1 MSEETRT
8 ANDSS
13 PVGERAALT
22 VTDVGGIEH
31 AEVEFP
37 AGITTLA
44 GANASNRSSLLKAL
58 NESLGGTMGSIRRG
72 ANDSTGRVELTLA
85 GETYQRTLEANTG
98 DVLRGGHPYSSESAL
113 VDLYVSLLEPN
124 AIRRLVKTADPS
136 AVDAQLADL
145 LMAPVDVEGIQ
156 QKIEQH
162 QERKEQIET
171 KLESIETAK
180 AELPELDEQ
189 RQVNQSELERL
200 EVELEEKRDQLTT
213 LDVDHETAEQ
223 AEEQLDALQAAQEE
237 YRDIET
243 TIERRERR
251 VEAIEQELSNRR
263 DALENVE
270 EQIKSTSSPD
280 DSALH
285 SLEDEEQR
293 LQRVGLLLDN
303 LAETGRMVVNPE
315 QEAGLSVELDTKQD
329 TIADIARLFDPG
341 SQATACPLCNNPVQ
355 SGVIRDRVEILSAAA
370 SEYYEAA
377 SDIAERQDELRSQ
390 RQHVEELGDERDNL
404 QSDIRQ
410 LEHRLTETKQRI
422 EELEDARDETRSE
435 VDELQERVEELQQRR
450 SNELETLYDEIA
462 ELQGA
467 RVDVEANLERI
478 DNQIAEH
485 ESTIGVETDLRDELA
500 DIESS
505 IEEQR
510 EHITQLETRVQ
521 DAATT
526 HMTELVERLDYAG
539 LAGIHLEREPTEH
552 PVGLSEFRLVV
563 KRRQQDGTVVDED
576 DLGTLSESERSL
588 VGLVVALAGYVAHDV
603 ADEVP
608 FLLLDSLEAFDTD
621 RIDRLLDYV
630 RDAVD
635 VTYIV
640 TALLSGDADAVD
652 AEDAEISADAF
663 I

>member
-13 PVGERAALT
+13 PVGERATLIMN
-22 VTDVGGIEH
+22 DIGGIER

-44 GANASNRSSLLKAL
+44 GKNASNRSSLLKAL

-72 ANDSTGRVELTLA
+72 TDDSTGYAELAFADETYHRTLRVE
-85 GETYQRTLEANTG
+85 GV
-98 DVLRGGHPYSSESAL
+98 DVVRSGRPYSSDTTL
-113 VDLYVSLLEPN
+113 VDLYVSLLESN
-124 AIRRLVKTADPS
+124 EIRRLVETADPDT
-136 AVDAQLADL
+136 VDAGLADL
-145 LMAPVDVEGIQ
+145 LMAPVDVEDIQ
-156 QKIEQH
+156 QEIEQY
-162 QERKEQIET
+162 QKRKEEIEPE
-171 KLESIETAK
+171 LESIEAAK

-189 RQVNQSELERL
+189 RQVNQTELERL
-200 EVELEEKRDQLTT
+200 EVELEDKREQLTT
-213 LDVDHETAEQ
+213 LDVDYETAEQ

-237 YRDIET
+237 YRDIGT
-243 TIERRERR
+243 TIERREHR
-251 VEAIEQELSNRR
+251 VKDIEQELSDRR

-270 EQIKSTSSPD
+270 EQIESAPSPA

-285 SLEDEEQR
+285 SLEEEEQR

-303 LAETGRMVVNPE
+303 LAETGRAVVNPA
-315 QEAGLSVELDTKQD
+315 QEADLSPKIDTGQD
-329 TIADIARLFDPG
+329 AIADIARLFDPD
-341 SQATACPLCNNPVQ
+341 SQATGCPLCSNPIQ
-355 SGVIRDRVEILSAAA
+355 REVIQERVETIASAA
-370 SEYYEAA
+370 SEYYDAA
-377 SDIAERQDELRSQ
+377 SDIAEQQDELRSQ
-390 RQHVEELGDERDNL
+390 RQHVEELRDERDNL
-404 QSDIRQ
+404 QSDIHQ
-410 LEHRLTETKQRI
+410 LEHRIKDTKQRI
-422 EELEDARDETRSE
+422 AELEDTRDETRSE
-435 VDELQERVEELQQRR
+435 IDELQERVEELQQRR
-450 SNELETLYDEIA
+450 SDELETLYDEIA

-478 DNQIAEH
+478 DNRIAEH
-485 ESTIGVETDLRDELA
+485 ESTIGVETDLREELA

-510 EHITQLETRVQ
+510 EHILQLETCMQ

-552 PVGLSEFRLVV
+552 PAGLSEFRLIV
-563 KRRQQDGTVVDED
+563 KRRQQDGSVVDED

-635 VTYIV
+635 VSYIV
-640 TALLSGDADAVD
+640 TALLSGDAEAVD
-652 AEDAEISADAF
+652 AEDAEITADAF
-663 I
+663 T